1 MEHNHSIRKWSELR
15 KLPVFVPGEGKNV
28 GTVEDLYFKAG
39 TDAVYAFQVGTR
51 VEGEWS
57 LPVTGISE
65 IGADRIS
72 IKNGQMLTRAL
83 PPLPQ
88 AQSLIGK
95 KVVSED
101 GNEVGTVSEIYLAT
115 DNPVVLRIA
124 GIELAS
130 SSGSRSGRARTLTD
144 SEIVGYTEDSVVIYD
159 RTAKRL

>member
-39 TDAVYAFQVGTR
+39 TDAVYALQVSTR
-51 VEGEWS
+51 VEGEWA

-65 IGADRIS
+65 IGSDRVS

-88 AQSLIGK
+88 AQNLIGK
-95 KVVSED
+95 KVVSEE
-101 GNEVGTVSEIYLAT
+101 GKGVAYF
-115 DNPVVLRIA
+115 PF
-124 GIELAS
+124 
-130 SSGSRSGRARTLTD
+130 
-144 SEIVGYTEDSVVIYD
+144 
-159 RTAKRL
+159 AKRKPRSSLLTTDH

>member
-1 MEHNHSIRKWSELR
+1 MEHNPGIRKWSELR

-28 GTVEDLYFKAG
+28 GTVEDCYFKAG
-39 TDAVYAFQVGTR
+39 TDAVYALQVSTR

-88 AQSLIGK
+88 AQNLIGK

-101 GNEVGTVSEIYLAT
+101 GSEVGTVGEIYLAT
-115 DNPVVLRIA
+115 SNPIVLRIA
-124 GIELAS
+124 GIELVNP
-130 SSGSRSGRARTLTD
+130 SGRRSSRARVFNE
-144 SEIVGYTEDSVVIYD
+144 SEIVNYTEDGVVIYD
-159 RTAKRL
+159 RAARR

>member
-1 MEHNHSIRKWSELR
+1 MEHNHTIRKWSELR
-15 KLPVFVPGEGKNV
+15 KLQVFIPGEGKNV

-39 TDAVYAFQVGTR
+39 TDAVYALQVGTR
-51 VEGEWS
+51 VEGEWA

-65 IGADRIS
+65 IGSNRVS
-72 IKNGQMLTRAL
+72 IKNEQMLTRAL

-88 AQSLIGK
+88 AQNLIGK

-101 GNEVGTVSEIYLAT
+101 GNEVGTVGEIYLVT
-115 DNPVVLRIA
+115 DNPVVLRIT

-130 SSGSRSGRARTLTD
+130 SSGHRSGRARAFNE

-159 RTAKRL
+159 RAARRL